1 MTLYITRNGQ
11 RLGPYTI
18 ADAQQMVAAGTLQP
32 SDWAWYE
39 GLTDWIPL
47 QQVPGFVAGA
57 AAVAAPAYS
66 APAAAALFETGT
78 PTRRP
83 VMVWVICLLYFIS
96 IPLGVIGLI
105 ATPYLMSFS
114 AKMQDGVVDQIQGQI
129 DHTNDPG
136 QKERLTASLNQ
147 IKASQAQIAKLA
159 NRGAGTYVF
168 SAVAMVV
175 NLVASILLFML
186 RRAALPAFACAF
198 VLSMAGTIYNFYT
211 MDLLHQTGTAQ
222 VAGLVGGLIGLVIG
236 WGIAIAILW
245 YVWSLSRRGVLR

>member
-136 QKERLTASLNQ
+136 QKERLKSRSSRTGAQGRTFSLPW
-147 IKASQAQIAKLA
+147 
-159 NRGAGTYVF
+159 R
-168 SAVAMVV
+168 
-175 NLVASILLFML
+175 
-186 RRAALPAFACAF
+186 
-198 VLSMAGTIYNFYT
+198 
-211 MDLLHQTGTAQ
+211 
-222 VAGLVGGLIGLVIG
+222 
-236 WGIAIAILW
+236 
-245 YVWSLSRRGVLR
+245 WSSTLSRRSCFSCCGAPLFPPSLAPSC